1 MQPRK
6 GLFNVD
12 ETRLY
17 YKEMLDKTYIG
28 KEKAMPDF
36 KAVKDRLTMLLGVNA
51 SGNLLL
57 FYHSKNLQ
65 VLKNIS
71 KNLPPVVQ
79 KTNKFGSSHLCRL
92 VLLPFLPRNGKGIAV
107 RRILPSRF
115 SSF

>member
-1 MQPRK
+1 M
-6 GLFNVD
+6 D

-51 SGNLLL
+51 SCDLSLKLLL

-71 KNLPPVVQ
+71 KNLLPVVQ
-79 KTNKFGSSHLCRL
+79 KTNKFGSSHL
-92 VLLPFLPRNGKGIAV
+92 
-107 RRILPSRF
+107 
-115 SSF
+115 